1 MRKEYSML
9 VSTPKKISME
19 TISDRGYAIIRIRQT
34 LDRGVDL
41 SPLRVQIEHAL
52 SQNMNRIV
60 LSLSENSF
68 LYSEI
73 LAHLVTYYKM
83 INAQGGS
90 LWLVQSNEKI
100 LFLLETLGL
109 TDMIRIVKTENE
121 LPA

>member
-1 MRKEYSML
+1 MQLSM
-9 VSTPKKISME
+9 PKKISME
-19 TISDRGYAIIRIRQT
+19 TVAERGYAIIRIRQT

-52 SQNMNRIV
+52 SQDMKRIV

-83 INAQGGS
+83 INAKGGS

-100 LFLLETLGL
+100 LYLLETLGL
-109 TDMIRIVKTENE
+109 TDMIRIVKSESE